1 MAKTAEGRGL
11 NCEADSGKQIEERSE
26 REQRNKAY
34 FFSKLTSFVG
44 SVAYEIP
51 AKMP

>member
-1 MAKTAEGRGL
+1 MRLTVGSRVKKEV
-11 NCEADSGKQIEERSE
+11 

-34 FFSKLTSFVG
+34 FLSKITSFVG